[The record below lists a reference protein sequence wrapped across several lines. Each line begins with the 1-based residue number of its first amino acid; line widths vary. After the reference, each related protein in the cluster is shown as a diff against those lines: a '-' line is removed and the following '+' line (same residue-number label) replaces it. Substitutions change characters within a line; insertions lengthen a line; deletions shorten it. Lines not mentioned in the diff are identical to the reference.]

1 MTFVNR
7 DLKTC
12 LKRRHNM
19 KRLKFAMLINGKVL
33 TEANRPGNK
42 VIRLDVSKVE
52 AAEQILEFESR

>member
-1 MTFVNR
+1 
-7 DLKTC
+7 
-12 LKRRHNM
+12 M